1 MHDMN
6 HYDVVVI
13 GGGVL
18 GCMTA
23 RNLRRW
29 KISTLLVEQNED
41 VCTGITR
48 ANSAIVYPG
57 YDNKPGSR
65 KAAMTVR
72 GNAHMDQLCR
82 ELDVAFLRCGSLLVT
97 YEEAAVPRLEK
108 KLEQGRKNG
117 VPGLRMLSGG
127 EAEAMESELRPGVA
141 AALYAPSTGSVNPWQ
156 LGIGAYDNALQNGAE
171 AMLATKVLGIR
182 ATGSGYELQT
192 DKGLISCSVVVNC
205 GGMYADKIQE
215 LVYPT
220 HVRLRLD
227 GCDYLVMDRNAA
239 APSKVIF
246 YETGKK
252 GKGITAIPCVE
263 GNLLLSGTQRPLGGV
278 FETSAE
284 GMSELVQQTKDYLPN
299 LDLELIIRSFGAVRP
314 NPKTEAGDNIS
325 DYCIETPA
333 GNFLSFIG
341 IKTPGLTCSNELG
354 MYAAQKCAEWLHAEE
369 NTDFD
374 PMRKRAREPAPGDD
388 QIICQC
394 EGITRG
400 QVLDAIAR
408 GAATVKAIKR
418 RSGSGMGRCQGA
430 RCGWRIAQIL
440 KETNT
445 NPNPIL

>member
-1 MHDMN
+1 MDF
-6 HYDVVVI
+6 YDVVVI

-29 KISTLLVEQNED
+29 NISTLLVEAEED

-65 KAAMTVR
+65 KAAMTVQ
-72 GNAHMDQLCR
+72 GNAHMEQLCR
-82 ELDVAFLRCGSLLVT
+82 ELDVPFLRCGSLLVA
-97 YEEAAVPRLEK
+97 YEDAAIPRLEK

-117 VPGLRMLSGG
+117 VPGLRMLSGP
-127 EAEAMESELRPGVA
+127 EVEAMEPELRPGVL

-156 LGIGAYDNALQNGAE
+156 LGIAAYDNACQNGAQS
-171 AMLATKVLGIR
+171 MLATKVHNICV
-182 ATGSGYELQT
+182 TESGYEIHT
-192 DKGLISCSVVVNC
+192 DQGTVCCAMVVNC
-205 GGMYADKIQE
+205 GGMLADRIQKM
-215 LVYPT
+215 VYPT
-220 HVRLRLD
+220 AVKLRLD
-227 GCDYLVMDRNAA
+227 GCDYLVLDRNAA

-246 YETGKK
+246 YETGNK

-263 GNLLLSGTQRPLGGV
+263 GNLLLSGTQRPLKGH

-284 GMSELVQQTKDYLPN
+284 GMAELVRQTKDYLPN
-299 LDLELIIRSFGAVRP
+299 VDLSLVIRSFGAVRP

-325 DYCIETPA
+325 DYCIESPA
-333 GNFLSFIG
+333 ENFLSFIG
-341 IKTPGLTCSNELG
+341 IKTPGLTCANELG
-354 MYAAQKCAEWLHAEE
+354 LYAAKKCAEWLRAEV
-369 NTDFD
+369 NPDFD
-374 PMRKRAREPAPGDD
+374 PIRKPVREPAPGDD
-388 QIICQC
+388 RILCQC

-408 GAATVKAIKR
+408 GARTVKGIKR

-440 KETNT
+440 KETKT
-445 NPNPIL
+445 NPEPIL